1 MTIDIARLKARRFRD
16 IVHRYGSRDCILY
29 ALGIGLGQD
38 PLDAAQLRFTYE
50 RELQML
56 PTMPVVLAY
65 PGFWQREPDTGIDWR
80 GVVHGEQR
88 LTLHGPLPVEG
99 TVVGRLR
106 VDEVVDKGPGRGALL
121 HTTRELFDEKD
132 GRLMCTMQSTAFCR
146 FDGGCSGEA
155 VPAASPVP
163 ALEPVPQ
170 RAPDRRHTFATLP
183 HAALLYRL
191 NGDDN
196 PLHADPEVARS
207 AGFER
212 PILHGL
218 CTYGVA
224 GHAVVSVACGGDA
237 TRLRRLDVRFT
248 APVFPGETLATELWL
263 EGSHSARLRCRVVE
277 RDAVVLDRGYAA
289 WV

>member
-1 MTIDIARLKARRFRD
+1 MAIDIARLKARPFEE
-16 IVHRYGSRDCILY
+16 VVQRYGARDCILY

-50 RELQML
+50 RELQVL

-65 PGFWQREPDTGIDWR
+65 PGFWQREPDTGIDWH

-88 LTLHGPLPVEG
+88 LTLHAPLPAQG
-99 TVVGRLR
+99 TVVGRQR

-121 HTTRELFDEKD
+121 HTTRELFDQD
-132 GRLMCTMQSTAFCR
+132 NGRLLCTMQSTAFCR
-146 FDGGCSGEA
+146 FDGGCAGVA
-155 VPAASPVP
+155 APTASPVP
-163 ALEPVPQ
+163 PLLPVPE
-170 RAPDRRHTFATLP
+170 RPPDRRNAFATLP
-183 HAALLYRL
+183 QAALIYRL

-196 PLHADPEVARS
+196 PLHADPAVARA

-224 GHAVVSVACGGDA
+224 GFSVIALACGMDA
-237 TRLRRLDVRFT
+237 TRLRRLDARFT
-248 APVFPGETLATELWL
+248 APVFPGETLTTELWF
-263 EGSHSARLRCRVVE
+263 EGSNAARLRCRVAE
-277 RDAVVLDRGYAA
+277 RDVTVLDRGYAS
-289 WV
+289 WE